1 MNDVL
6 IFLASNHKGD
16 ELFRALAGRFDKSH
30 YVSAGY
36 ASLPS
41 PYRIALRLFN
51 RAGIHLKDRPRLDY
65 RLRLS
70 IARRTRGRVDQLL
83 KEAAGRRAQL
93 ISWHCLF
100 PVTRDWR
107 ELARVS
113 VISDVPMTE
122 AYFRNFGIRC
132 AGARSLRERIR
143 ATTVENCENFFT
155 HSEWAAEVNRSLYP
169 AHATKI
175 SRVGWGSDMP
185 PVPRDEALSIRTG
198 KRVLCV
204 GNDYYR
210 KGVDFYDQVAG
221 RLRERIPGLQC
232 MVAGNPGRRFPVRG
246 LRHLT
251 VLGPVARP
259 QLAQYLKEATLFALF
274 SRFEPAGHVTVEA
287 MSYGVPVL
295 CSNEGGI
302 SEPVIEGVTGFV
314 CPSFSVD
321 QAAERAYHIMSD
333 AARLATFRERAYEH
347 ALDCWQWTHVADRIM
362 RRLECP
368 ETVVVTAAQRC

>member
-1 MNDVL
+1 MDDVL
-6 IFLASNHKGD
+6 IFFASNRKGD
-16 ELFRALAGRFDKSH
+16 ELFRELAGRFHKSH
-30 YVSAGY
+30 YVATGY
-36 ASLPS
+36 ASLPA
-41 PYRIALRLFN
+41 PYRIALRLLN
-51 RAGIHLKDRPRLDY
+51 RVGLHLKDRPRLDY

-70 IARRTRGRVDQLL
+70 IARRTRARVEQLL
-83 KEAAGRRAQL
+83 KEADGGRAQL
-93 ISWHCLF
+93 LSWHCLF
-100 PVTRDWR
+100 PVTPDWR

-122 AYFRNFGIRC
+122 DYFKHFGIRG
-132 AGARSLRERIR
+132 AEARSLRERIR

-155 HSEWAAEVNRSLYP
+155 HSEWAAEVNKSLYP
-169 AHATKI
+169 THAAKI
-175 SRVGWGSDMP
+175 VRIGWGSDMP
-185 PVPRDEALSIRTG
+185 AVPRDVALRTRTS
-198 KRVLCV
+198 KRVLCI
-204 GNDYYR
+204 GNDFYR
-210 KGVDFYDQVAG
+210 KGVDFFDQVAS
-221 RLRERIPGLQC
+221 RLKERVPGLEC
-232 MVAGNPGRRFPVRG
+232 MVAGNPGRSFPVRG

-321 QAAERAYHIMSD
+321 QAAERAYHILSD
-333 AARLATFRERAYEH
+333 PARIATFRERAYEH
-347 ALDCWQWTHVADRIM
+347 ALDCWQWRNVADRIM
-362 RRLECP
+362 TRLGCP
-368 ETVVVTAAQRC
+368 DAAFVRGR